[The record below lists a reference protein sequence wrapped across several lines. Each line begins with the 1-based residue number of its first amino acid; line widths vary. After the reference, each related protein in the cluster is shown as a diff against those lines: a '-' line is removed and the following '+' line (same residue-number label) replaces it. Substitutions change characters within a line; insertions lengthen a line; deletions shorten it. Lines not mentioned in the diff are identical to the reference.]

1 MPRRERSHGEH
12 DAGQHGSDHERE
24 RREPHE
30 GDYAAIAAIR
40 GERWEGSAPP
50 TAQAFANALAQW
62 RRLPGA
68 IGATA
73 SDLGNAG
80 KDDVR

>member
-1 MPRRERSHGEH
+1 MARRERSHDEH
-12 DAGQHGSDHERE
+12 NGDKHGREHERD

-50 TAQAFANALAQW
+50 TAEAFAKALAQW

-73 SDLGNAG
+73 SDLGTAG